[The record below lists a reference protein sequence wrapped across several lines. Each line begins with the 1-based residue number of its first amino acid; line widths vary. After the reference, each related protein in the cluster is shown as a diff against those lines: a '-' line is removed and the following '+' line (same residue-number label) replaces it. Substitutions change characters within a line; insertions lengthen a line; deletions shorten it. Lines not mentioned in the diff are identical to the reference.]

1 MRSTG
6 HWRTRWQDHLMGEFA
21 IEPALAVLT
30 FTSCHVVH
38 AWRKS
43 YGTSPKVFRI
53 TASSNLPRC
62 SSPLREKATAPA
74 MAAWRD
80 MASARRI
87 APLRSD
93 TPSPGSEPNRDP
105 SE

>member
-1 MRSTG
+1 
-6 HWRTRWQDHLMGEFA
+6 
-21 IEPALAVLT
+21 
-30 FTSCHVVH
+30 
-38 AWRKS
+38 
-43 YGTSPKVFRI
+43 
-53 TASSNLPRC
+53 LPRC